1 MDTAPVP
8 SCSGLFLAVPKFIFS
23 GGTQYRASD
32 LSEHAT
38 ASLSSKMR
46 GAQATAETTHEP
58 RAAFLAP
65 PVQACH
71 IDTHHR
77 SGDQAFRCRS
87 RKTDCQ
93 RHATETDENCMSMVG
108 NTLSPVSSPRCAW
121 LKTLH
126 CWQRETC
133 AWYCG
138 RIVAIQGFPPRP
150 RESCFYR
157 FRVVDGV
164 GPAARTNSSAFK
176 VAQAHGRA
184 LSVPWQAQARKDEV
198 GVAVFADGGIRLRD

>member
-1 MDTAPVP
+1 
-8 SCSGLFLAVPKFIFS
+8 
-23 GGTQYRASD
+23 
-32 LSEHAT
+32 
-38 ASLSSKMR
+38 MR
-46 GAQATAETTHEP
+46 RPRFPARCGEP
-58 RAAFLAP
+58 RRQQKRRTNPGPLFSLHPSKLATSTP
-65 PVQACH
+65 ITGREIKLFVA
-71 IDTHHR
+71 DR
-77 SGDQAFRCRS
+77 G
-87 RKTDCQ
+87 KTDCQ